1 VNPLTSSL
9 LCIEVTLV
17 DDTPGADEL
26 VEASLWEL
34 GPDGVE
40 RQDDTTFSQLV
51 EDPRPR
57 APGTVRWRI
66 YVEDGDEAEAEAYA
80 AAVDGHATVAHWR
93 LHDLSFLTA
102 WREFF
107 KPARVSPRI
116 WIHPP
121 WEDAPGNDG
130 VRVEIEPGMAF
141 GTGTHETTRLCL
153 AALDDYVRPG
163 MSVLDVGCG
172 SGVLAIAA
180 AKLGASRVVAIDND
194 PDAVTIAVENATRN
208 RVDVHTSAA
217 DVADP
222 GLGSFDVVVAN
233 ILPHV
238 LIDLSDALLGRL
250 ATRGALVLSGIIREK
265 ADDVATHFASAGL
278 RVAAIDTQGDWVCV
292 RCERPDA

>member
-1 VNPLTSSL
+1 MNPLASSL
-9 LCIEVTLV
+9 LCIEVTLL

-26 VEASLWEL
+26 VEAALWDL

-57 APGTVRWRI
+57 TPGTVRWRI
-66 YVEDGDEAEAEAYA
+66 YLEDGDEREA
-80 AAVDGHATVAHWR
+80 AAYDDAVGGMAAVAHWR

-107 KPARVSPRI
+107 KPSRVSPRI

-121 WEDAPGNDG
+121 WEAAPGTDG

-153 AALDDYVRPG
+153 AALDECVRPEC
-163 MSVLDVGCG
+163 SVLDVGCG

-180 AKLGASRVVAIDND
+180 AKLGAERVVAIDND
-194 PDAVTIAVENATRN
+194 PDAVAVATENAARN
-208 RVDVHTSAA
+208 GVAVDTSDV

-222 GLGSFDVVVAN
+222 ELGSFDIVVAN

-238 LIDLSDALLGRL
+238 LIDLSDALLARLGRSG
-250 ATRGALVLSGIIREK
+250 TLVLSGIIREK
-265 ADDVATHFASAGL
+265 ADDVARHFAGVGL
-278 RVAAIDTQGDWVCV
+278 RVAAIDTQGDWSCV